1 MGTLCKDLRLKCRK
15 IAELVCLPVGSET
28 HWWIRKGETANI
40 GADRIVNSW
49 KVFHRP
55 SLSDTAAHPILDKT
69 PKISVVQL

>member
-1 MGTLCKDLRLKCRK
+1 MLGLAAKMKK
-15 IAELVCLPVGSET
+15 EFVCLPVGSET

-40 GADRIVNSW
+40 GADRMVNSW

-69 PKISVVQL
+69 Q